1 MLLLFRPSPHSLR
14 CRREQSI
21 GQAIGPQADHGEGR
35 RMATTDRLKADID
48 SGRLGDK
55 IAFPDPSAAP
65 LGTDDEAAGSPP
77 TPERVAEAR
86 EGELRSA
93 REIGP
98 SAGEE
103 RSRRI
108 DGEADGLPR
117 TGLAPILIS
126 LVVGL
131 MIAAAVV
138 VLLTAR

>member
-1 MLLLFRPSPHSLR
+1 
-14 CRREQSI
+14 
-21 GQAIGPQADHGEGR
+21 
-35 RMATTDRLKADID
+35 MATTNRLKADID
-48 SGRLGDK
+48 SGRTGDK

-77 TPERVAEAR
+77 MRDRVAEAR
-86 EGELRSA
+86 AGELRA
-93 REIGP
+93 GREIGP

-117 TGLAPILIS
+117 NGWAPILIS
-126 LVVGL
+126 LVIGL
-131 MIAAAVV
+131 MIAAAMV